1 MSNEPVSLISLN
13 KMLRK
18 NKEEEKHKNV
28 DNTELTN
35 LVLNTSNYNKKEE
48 KGTFEELNVSIEIIR
63 ALKRINIYYPSVI
76 QYMIM
81 KKLIC
86 KDKKE
91 KKRNCIIQSRNGTG
105 KSMSICIIIINQI
118 FCKMKKKKE
127 TEQNNKNKKEEIG
140 KIDYSK
146 YVSDHISQSI
156 SDNENIFF
164 GFLFFYGLILEPTR
178 ELCQQVYDNI
188 KKITNILRN
197 EDDEDIYDNKNGLDV
212 YNNIC
217 TNRCEKKYVNYYK
230 IKSLILYG
238 GTDIFESIKTLF
250 YNFPHIIISTPGRL
264 KHVLNILNKV
274 KIEIN
279 KEDKITNKGIYPLS
293 YITIINIC
301 LNYFILDEIDALL
314 DEQFDEQLKIIYNY
328 IVNPKIQILCYS
340 STFQDA
346 CINNFIQKVIEC
358 DERYVARLQ
367 RVHMSNMDHT
377 NYKDDGNDYLKMGL
391 DNEQQHCGKENK
403 MVDEYITDE
412 HNINKNKNNVDI
424 NKNKNN
430 VDINKNKNN
439 VDINKNNGDINKNNV
454 DINKNNGDI
463 NKNNDTHFITPPLQN
478 HHLKIKKKKIN
489 KSKKKKKKK
498 KNSNITINPNPK

>member
-1 MSNEPVSLISLN
+1 
-13 KMLRK
+13 
-18 NKEEEKHKNV
+18 
-28 DNTELTN
+28 
-35 LVLNTSNYNKKEE
+35 
-48 KGTFEELNVSIEIIR
+48 
-63 ALKRINIYYPSVI
+63 
-76 QYMIM
+76 
-81 KKLIC
+81 
-86 KDKKE
+86 
-91 KKRNCIIQSRNGTG
+91 
-105 KSMSICIIIINQI
+105 
-118 FCKMKKKKE
+118 
-127 TEQNNKNKKEEIG
+127 
-140 KIDYSK
+140 
-146 YVSDHISQSI
+146 
-156 SDNENIFF
+156 
-164 GFLFFYGLILEPTR
+164 
-178 ELCQQVYDNI
+178 
-188 KKITNILRN
+188 
-197 EDDEDIYDNKNGLDV
+197 
-212 YNNIC
+212 
-217 TNRCEKKYVNYYK
+217 
-230 IKSLILYG
+230 
-238 GTDIFESIKTLF
+238 SIKTLF

-412 HNINKNKNNVDI
+412 HNINKNKN
-424 NKNKNN
+424 KNN

-463 NKNNDTHFITPPLQN
+463 NKNNVD
-478 HHLKIKKKKIN
+478 IN
-489 KSKKKKKKK
+489 KNNGDIN
-498 KNSNITINPNPK
+498 KNNVDINKNNGDINKNNVDINKNNVDINKNNGDINKNNGDINKNNGDINKNNGDINKNNGD